1 MNTNVSQVT
10 TLYIAMFNRAPDA
23 GGLQYWTG
31 LLDSGTSL
39 ATVAQKMYETD
50 PARAYYP
57 AGASNSDVISSF
69 YKYVLG
75 RDPDQGGLTYWKQF
89 LDAGKSFGEVAAAMI
104 DVVNNYT
111 GSDSAGL
118 KSKALFEN
126 KIQIAQ
132 TFATTDGSI
141 EGAKTALTGVT
152 DDATA
157 AATKAAAM
165 FSNWFDT
172 LRANSVLAPYTS
184 GNDSITGTEGNDS
197 IDAGAG
203 QDTVNGNGGN
213 DIIYG
218 NSGDDK
224 LYGGPGQDSID
235 GGTGADYI
243 EAGSY
248 YSYSSVP
255 GYYDASGKW
264 VSGYSIYTL
273 DATNEVLKGGGGA
286 DSIYGGYGADLILGE
301 DGADYIQGEWYNFS
315 VYGGDIINPSNLKT
329 AFNDTIYGGGGDD
342 TIYGGQGDD
351 LIDGGD
357 GNDRLSGDAG
367 ADTIYGGAGN
377 DTVYGEGSDSVDLGG
392 GADIFYYTRTDANA
406 FVVVRGGEG
415 ADEFNIY
422 TNNNATDRLVIDLS
436 ETVPVKDVVNISLSS
451 YTHPAAPVEI
461 VGFDL
466 ALDKINL
473 PTSFDL
479 YGKYYSSGS
488 LYSAY
493 NPIETNYQGVIT
505 TSYVQIVNSTA
516 TPWSPTSANPIDA
529 KGKGVFVI
537 QGAAAASES
546 TTDVAAFLDPYGNNA
561 KYDNK
566 AEHYFLVNVANKG
579 VGIYLFTD
587 DTGADNS
594 INSDELT
601 PVALLVGLN
610 TSQISQLNANFMV
623 N

>member
-1 MNTNVSQVT
+1 MSTDVRQITS
-10 TLYIAMFNRAPDA
+10 LYIAMFNRAPDA
-23 GGLQYWTG
+23 GGLQYWMG
-31 LLDSGTSL
+31 LLNGGMSL
-39 ATVAQKMYETD
+39 ATIAQEMYETD

-57 AGASNSDVISSF
+57 EGASNSDVISSF
-69 YKYVLG
+69 YKYALG
-75 RDPDQGGLTYWKQF
+75 RDPDQGGLAYWKQF
-89 LDAGKSFGEVAAAMI
+89 LDAGKSFGEVAVAMI
-104 DVVNNYT
+104 DAVNNYT
-111 GSDSAGL
+111 GSDPAGL

-132 TFATTDGSI
+132 TFVTTDGSI
-141 EGAKTALTGVT
+141 DGAKTALTGVT

-157 AATKAAAM
+157 TAAKAATM
-165 FSNWFDT
+165 LSSWFDT
-172 LRANSVLAPYTS
+172 LRSNSVLAPYTS

-203 QDTVNGNGGN
+203 QDTVQGNGGS

-218 NSGDDK
+218 NSGDDR

-235 GGTGADYI
+235 GGTGADQI

-248 YSYSSVP
+248 YSYNYVP
-255 GYYDASGKW
+255 GYYDALGNWNSD
-264 VSGYSIYTL
+264 YTIYTL
-273 DATNEVLKGGGGA
+273 DATNEVLKGGSGA

-301 DGADYIQGEWYNFS
+301 DGADYINGEQYDFY
-315 VYGGDIINPSNLKT
+315 VYGNIVINPLNLKT

-342 TIYGGQGDD
+342 TIYGRQGDD

-357 GNDRLSGDAG
+357 GNDYLQGDAG
-367 ADTIYGGAGN
+367 ADTIYGGVGN
-377 DTVYGEGSDSVDLGG
+377 DTVYGEGSDSVDLGD
-392 GADIFYYTRTDANA
+392 GADTFRYARTDTNA
-406 FVVVRGGEG
+406 FAVVRGGEG
-415 ADEFNIY
+415 ADIFYINTY
-422 TNNNATDRLVIDLS
+422 NNATDRLVIDLS
-436 ETVPVKDVVNISLSS
+436 ETVPAKDFVDLNLSS
-451 YTHPAAPVEI
+451 YNHPAVPVEI

-466 ALDKINL
+466 ALDKIDL
-473 PTSFDL
+473 PGSFDL

-488 LYSAY
+488 LQSAY
-493 NPIETNYQGVIT
+493 SPIVTNYQGVIT
-505 TSYVQIVNSTA
+505 TSYVQIVDSTS

-561 KYDNK
+561 KYDNQ
-566 AEHYFLVNVANKG
+566 AQHYFLVNVADKG

-587 DTGADNS
+587 DTGADNL

-610 TSQISQLNANFMV
+610 TSQITQENADFMV